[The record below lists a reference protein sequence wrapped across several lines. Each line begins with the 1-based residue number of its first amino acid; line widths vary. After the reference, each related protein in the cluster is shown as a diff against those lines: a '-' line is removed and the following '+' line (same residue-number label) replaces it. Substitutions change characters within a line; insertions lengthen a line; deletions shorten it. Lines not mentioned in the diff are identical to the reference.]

1 MSGLAVLAGWASRAG
16 AVVGAVALAA
26 MILLITAQ
34 VVSRRLLSVPLVV
47 ADEVS
52 GYLLVIVTFMGLG
65 YALLNGDHIQV
76 TLLTGSLGART
87 RAWLRV
93 AWCVIA
99 APYLSLLL
107 VRTAALAWESFHRQT
122 FSVSATNFLLWPIQV
137 FVPLGFAV
145 LLLQLLAELALAA
158 RAVREAV

>member
-76 TLLTGSLGART
+76 TLLTERLQART
-87 RAWLRV
+87 RARLRV

-99 APYLSLLL
+99 ASYLSLLL

-122 FSVSATNFLLWPIQV
+122 FSVSATNFLLWPIQA

-158 RAVREAV
+158 RALREAV

>member
-76 TLLTGSLGART
+76 T
-87 RAWLRV
+87 
-93 AWCVIA
+93 
-99 APYLSLLL
+99 
-107 VRTAALAWESFHRQT
+107 
-122 FSVSATNFLLWPIQV
+122 
-137 FVPLGFAV
+137 
-145 LLLQLLAELALAA
+145 
-158 RAVREAV
+158 

>member
-76 TLLTGSLGART
+76 TLLTERLQART
-87 RAWLRV
+87 QARLRV

-99 APYLSLLL
+99 ASYLSLLL

-122 FSVSATNFLLWPIQV
+122 FSVSATNFLLWPIQA

-158 RAVREAV
+158 RALREAV

>member
-76 TLLTGSLGART
+76 TLLTERLQART
-87 RAWLRV
+87 RAQLRV

-99 APYLSLLL
+99 ASYLSLLL

-122 FSVSATNFLLWPIQV
+122 FSVSATNFLLWPIQA

-158 RAVREAV
+158 RALREAV